1 MPAVSK
7 VDWYYHRS
15 GCTSCK
21 RVREFFDRSGI
32 EPGEVQS
39 AGGKTKI
46 GADEALELARGAA
59 TLVVARGQKIVEF
72 DMAGDPPG
80 EEELR
85 AAILG
90 RSGTLRAP
98 AVRAGRT
105 LLIGYNAELHP
116 QYL

>member
-1 MPAVSK
+1 MAK

-21 RVREFFDRSGI
+21 RVREFFEQADI

-39 AGGKTKI
+39 AGGKTRI
-46 GADEALELARGAA
+46 GAEEAMGLARQAS
-59 TLVVARGQKIVEF
+59 TVVVARGQKIVVF
-72 DMAGDPPG
+72 DMAKDSPAD
-80 EEELR
+80 EELS

-98 AVRAGRT
+98 AVRSGDT

-116 QYL
+116 SYL